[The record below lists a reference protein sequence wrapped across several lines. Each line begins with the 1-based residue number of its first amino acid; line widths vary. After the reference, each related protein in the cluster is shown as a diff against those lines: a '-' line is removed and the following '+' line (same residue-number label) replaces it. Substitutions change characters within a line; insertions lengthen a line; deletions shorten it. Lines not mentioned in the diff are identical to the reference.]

1 MVYNNFNTF
10 NNVSK
15 GKTIDFKAFWD
26 AYGKK
31 RDRQAAER
39 VWQRLS
45 ARDRRAAVAGIPAYR
60 EACLR
65 DGVAMM
71 YGQGYLSHRRW
82 EDEID
87 DPAQEPRRDGI
98 LFVAQDGGL
107 PDLEPFEDMELW

>member
-1 MVYNNFNTF
+1 MP
-10 NNVSK
+10 K
-15 GKTIDFKAFWD
+15 GRTIDFRTFWD

-31 RDRQAAER
+31 RDRGDAEK

-45 ARDRRAAVAGIPAYR
+45 AKDRRAAIDGIAAYR

-82 EDEID
+82 ERQASDR
-87 DPAQEPRRDGI
+87 QK
-98 LFVAQDGGL
+98 GGL
-107 PDLEPFEDMELW
+107 PELEAFEDMEIW